1 MNLPLLNISFSGGRT
16 SGYMTKK
23 LMDKYRGQR
32 EFLVVFA
39 NTGMEHEKTLEF
51 VHNCDVHF
59 GFNTVWVEAVVH
71 HGQRKSSGHKVVT
84 YETASRN
91 GEPFEEY
98 IKKYGVPNVAFPSCT
113 RELKLNAMESY
124 IASTGHNIK
133 QIPTAIGIRTDEKR
147 RVRKDASDYNIVYP
161 LVDEFPVDKQDVLD
175 WWEEQAF
182 DLGIEEFEGNCKG
195 CFKKSI
201 RKQFMQIAKD
211 PSVFDWH
218 RTMEAKYRAVGPQ
231 DGERVFFRGNRDT
244 NALFAEYAAV
254 GGIPNQMAE
263 DIYASGGCS
272 ESCEFLPT
280 DDTELPAP
288 APRSW
293 TIWDLFG
300 AAA

>member
-1 MNLPLLNISFSGGRT
+1 MTLPPLNISFSGGRT

-32 EFLVVFA
+32 EFIVVFA
-39 NTGMEHEKTLEF
+39 NTGMEHEKTLDF
-51 VHNCDVHF
+51 VHNCDRHF
-59 GFNTVWVEAVVH
+59 GFNTVWVEAIAH

-91 GEPFEEY
+91 GEPFEDH
-98 IKKYGVPNVAFPSCT
+98 IKKYGIPNVAFPACT
-113 RELKLNAMESY
+113 RELKLNAMNSY
-124 IASTGHNIK
+124 VQSRGYDLRE
-133 QIPTAIGIRTDEKR
+133 IPTAIGIRADEKR

-161 LVDEFPVDKQDVLD
+161 LVDEFPTDKQDVLD
-175 WWEEQAF
+175 WWEDQEF

-218 RTMEAKYRAVGPQ
+218 RRMEQRYRTVGLQ
-231 DGERVFFRGNRDT
+231 YGERVFFRGNKDT
-244 NALFAEYAAV
+244 NALFAEYAAL
-254 GGIPNQMAE
+254 GGSVPRNVVDPYE
-263 DIYASGGCS
+263 NGGCS

-280 DDTELPAP
+280 DDSP
-288 APRSW
+288 APRDW
-293 TIWDLFG
+293 TLLDLFG